1 MVLLV
6 DAELN
11 VVCFERMA
19 SVMLLDVLHDV
30 GCHVPHVEGLT
41 SKQEKCSVLSRQ
53 TRTFTEKREHIIELR
68 YFLWSRTVPSVCKD
82 IKSSI

>member
-11 VVCFERMA
+11 VDCFERMA

-41 SKQEKCSVLSRQ
+41 SKQEKCSVLS
-53 TRTFTEKREHIIELR
+53 
-68 YFLWSRTVPSVCKD
+68 
-82 IKSSI
+82 